1 MQYTGTQKQEIGMG
15 ALCKFFSELEIN
27 SVRNSANK
35 YFCDV
40 GAIGLLNKDKKTNKY
55 RLKCTGG
62 RLDKKNRIV
71 RLGKD
76 SSGKYTGS
84 KVSQKDEVFIS
95 FINLSAQSNA
105 RSIAG
110 EAVCQE
116 INFQQI
122 SSVSPFFLMRV
133 KCLERKLCM
142 TRKGFKDIKK
152 SVVRDV
158 CRANLQVELI
168 NNE

>member
-15 ALCKFFSELEIN
+15 ALCKFFPELEIN
-27 SVRNSANK
+27 TVRNSANK

-84 KVSQKDEVFIS
+84 KVGQKDDFFYIFHKFQCTVKCAIDRGGSGLPRNKLTADFECIPVFS
-95 FINLSAQSNA
+95 DNGEMLGAKAVYDAQGFQ
-105 RSIAG
+105 RY
-110 EAVCQE
+110 QE
-116 INFQQI
+116 ICG
-122 SSVSPFFLMRV
+122 SG
-133 KCLERKLCM
+133 CLQSQL
-142 TRKGFKDIKK
+142 TG
-152 SVVRDV
+152 
-158 CRANLQVELI
+158 
-168 NNE
+168 

>member
-1 MQYTGTQKQEIGMG
+1 MQHTGTEKQEIGMG
-15 ALCKFFSELEIN
+15 ALCKFFPELEIN

-62 RLDKKNRIV
+62 RLDKKNRLV

-84 KVSQKDEVFIS
+84 KVGKNYDLLIS

-105 RSIAG
+105 RSIAVA
-110 EAVCQE
+110 AVCQE
-116 INFQQI
+116 INFLQI
-122 SSVSPFFLMRV
+122 LSVSPSFLIMV
-133 KCLERKLCM
+133 KCLEQKQCM
-142 TRKGFKDIKK
+142 TRKGLKDTKK

-158 CRANLQVELI
+158 CKANLQVK
-168 NNE
+168 